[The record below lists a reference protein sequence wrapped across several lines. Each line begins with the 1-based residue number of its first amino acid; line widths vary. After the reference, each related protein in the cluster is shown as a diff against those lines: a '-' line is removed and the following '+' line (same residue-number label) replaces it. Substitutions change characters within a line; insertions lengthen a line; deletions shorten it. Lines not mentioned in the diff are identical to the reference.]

1 MMLTRVATTRHL
13 CLETDLLKYQYC
25 TIYRE
30 KMKNVLKICYCVA
43 LRPQK
48 LIINPSFLTHNSF
61 ALNIELLS
69 TRKLFKMSLFSLLSL
84 ITKSMHFIIFLGAYK
99 SNILKRNISV
109 CINSHLMMLFST
121 RLFFK

>member
-1 MMLTRVATTRHL
+1 MMLITRVAPTRHL

-30 KMKNVLKICYCVA
+30 KMKNVLKICYCIA
-43 LRPQK
+43 LPPQK

-84 ITKSMHFIIFLGAYK
+84 ITKSMHFIIFEVHTKVTY
-99 SNILKRNISV
+99 
-109 CINSHLMMLFST
+109 
-121 RLFFK
+121 

>member
-1 MMLTRVATTRHL
+1 MMLTRVAPTRHL

-30 KMKNVLKICYCVA
+30 KMKNVFKIWYCVA
-43 LRPQK
+43 LRPQE

-84 ITKSMHFIIFLGAYK
+84 ITKSMHFIIFEVHTKVTY
-99 SNILKRNISV
+99 
-109 CINSHLMMLFST
+109 
-121 RLFFK
+121 

>member
-1 MMLTRVATTRHL
+1 MKLTRVAPTRHP

-43 LRPQK
+43 LPPQK
-48 LIINPSFLTHNSF
+48 LIINPSLLTHNSF

-69 TRKLFKMSLFSLLSL
+69 TRKLFKNV
-84 ITKSMHFIIFLGAYK
+84 FIQFIVID
-99 SNILKRNISV
+99 NQ
-109 CINSHLMMLFST
+109 INAFHYF
-121 RLFFK
+121 

>member
-1 MMLTRVATTRHL
+1 MMLTRVAPTRHL

-43 LRPQK
+43 LPPQK
-48 LIINPSFLTHNSF
+48 LINTSFLTHNSF

-69 TRKLFKMSLFSLLSL
+69 IRKLFKMSSFSLLSL
-84 ITKSMHFIIFLGAYK
+84 ITKSMHFIIFEVHTKETY
-99 SNILKRNISV
+99 
-109 CINSHLMMLFST
+109 
-121 RLFFK
+121 